1 MKKLFAIILLVNLVA
16 CQTKQDDSL
25 TGKKAL
31 LAEKKSELKTLED
44 EIAQL
49 KNEINKLDPPKEK
62 PAVPVAAEQVGLS
75 LFQRYI
81 DVQGR
86 VEADEVVNV
95 SSEIGGL
102 LLKVHVGEGQYVR
115 KGQLVATTDVS
126 TLETQIEE
134 LKTQLALANTVYE
147 RQSRLWEQN
156 IGSEIQYL
164 ESKTN
169 KERLEKSLATLQSQ
183 IRKKNIYAPING
195 FVDREFMK
203 TGETAAPGMPI
214 VQLLNT
220 DKIKIVADV
229 QENFLKSISKGDSVS
244 VYFPALGIELKE
256 TISMIGRTIDLNN
269 RTFKIEIHTN
279 SKGGKL
285 KPNLLAVVKLKDFE
299 EKDVLSIPLDVV
311 QEEVSGNKFVYL
323 IKEEGDKSFASKS
336 YIEIGESNINT
347 VIVKSGVKEG
357 DKLITLGSKSISD
370 GDLIR
375 INS

>member
-134 LKTQLALANTVYE
+134 ISAITKF
-147 RQSRLWEQN
+147 SISN
-156 IGSEIQYL
+156 IKVKL
-164 ESKTN
+164 HRT
-169 KERLEKSLATLQSQ
+169 
-183 IRKKNIYAPING
+183 RKKLYHILEP
-195 FVDREFMK
+195 
-203 TGETAAPGMPI
+203 
-214 VQLLNT
+214 L
-220 DKIKIVADV
+220 
-229 QENFLKSISKGDSVS
+229 
-244 VYFPALGIELKE
+244 LKE
-256 TISMIGRTIDLNN
+256 LT
-269 RTFKIEIHTN
+269 TF
-279 SKGGKL
+279 
-285 KPNLLAVVKLKDFE
+285 
-299 EKDVLSIPLDVV
+299 
-311 QEEVSGNKFVYL
+311 
-323 IKEEGDKSFASKS
+323 
-336 YIEIGESNINT
+336 
-347 VIVKSGVKEG
+347 
-357 DKLITLGSKSISD
+357 TL
-370 GDLIR
+370 
-375 INS
+375 